1 MSRDERIYRAILR
14 VYPRPFL
21 RAYENEMLVAFRD
34 RRRDDPHRHP
44 PWPALLAD
52 IARSAPSA
60 WRDHIDEDLHTGVA
74 AMKAIAV
81 LATVTGVYEI
91 LNTIF
96 ELAVGGV
103 AGRGGIAL
111 LGLAL
116 AVAAGAGLVVSGIA
130 LIRRGRDAAKLAT
143 GASVACFVLFGVA
156 AVTRAGLSGMASLAG
171 LAFPLLFLGFLIFT
185 RSSRAAS

>member
-1 MSRDERIYRAILR
+1 
-14 VYPRPFL
+14 
-21 RAYENEMLVAFRD
+21 
-34 RRRDDPHRHP
+34 
-44 PWPALLAD
+44 
-52 IARSAPSA
+52 
-60 WRDHIDEDLHTGVA
+60 
-74 AMKAIAV
+74 
-81 LATVTGVYEI
+81 VTGVYEI

-103 AGRGGIAL
+103 AGRGIAL